1 MHSPS
6 FYWYDY
12 ETFGIDPR
20 NDRIAQFAGIRTDMD
35 FNIIDEP
42 IDIFCKASDDIL
54 PNPQA
59 CLITGITPQKTLA
72 NGLIEAEFIARIEKQ
87 FATPNTCVVGFNS
100 IRFDDE
106 FTRYSLYRNFF
117 DPYARE
123 WQNGCSRWDIIDLVR
138 ITRALRPQGIE
149 WPVDDDGIPSNRLEL
164 ITKANGISHEAAH
177 DALSDVHA
185 TIAVAKLIKDKQ
197 PKLFDFVFANKG
209 KQKISKL
216 LNLYKPEVIL
226 HTSGMYPSTICNT
239 TVVYPLMQHPSNK
252 NGIIVFDL
260 RFSPHDLKNLSAEEI
275 IERLYTPR
283 DQLPEGVER
292 IPLKTIHINKCPV
305 VAPLNTLDEASA
317 KRTEIN
323 PQEYLAHLEAL
334 KSITDLNKKLHRVFS
349 HNPFEKETD
358 PDKNLYGGGFF
369 SPDDK
374 SRMEKLR
381 GLNATELAS
390 ADLSGAD
397 FNFQDDRIP
406 QMLFRY
412 RARNYPDSLNDA
424 ERKKWNSYRTE
435 KFTIQDEKIINFE
448 KYNQAL
454 NEQLENP
461 ELDDN
466 KKQVLRDL
474 QAWGKTISAELKF

>member
-42 IDIFCKASDDIL
+42 IDIFCKASNDIL

-59 CLITGITPQKTLA
+59 CLITGITPQKTLT
-72 NGLIEAEFIARIEKQ
+72 NGLIEAEFIARIEQQ
-87 FATPNTCVVGFNS
+87 FATPQTCVVGFNS

-117 DPYARE
+117 DAYARE

-138 ITRALRPQGIE
+138 ITRALRPEGIE
-149 WPVDDDGIPSNRLEL
+149 WPVDDKGIASNRLEL

-197 PKLFDFVFANKG
+197 PKLFEFVLANKG
-209 KQKISKL
+209 KQQISKI
-216 LNLYKPEVIL
+216 LNLHKPDMVL

-239 TVVYPLMQHPSNK
+239 TAVYPLMQHPGNK
-252 NGIIVFDL
+252 NGVIVFDL
-260 RFSPHDLKNLSAEEI
+260 RFSPQSLETLSAEQI

-292 IPLKTIHINKCPV
+292 IPIKTIHINKCPV
-305 VAPLNTLDEASA
+305 VAPMNTLDEASA
-317 KRTEIN
+317 ERTEID
-323 PQEYLAHLEAL
+323 QQQISAHLQMLQA
-334 KSITDLNKKLHRVFS
+334 IPGLNKKLQQVFS
-349 HNPFEKETD
+349 HNPFEPETD
-358 PDKNLYGGGFF
+358 PDKNLYSGGFF
-369 SPDDK
+369 SSDDK
-374 SRMEKLR
+374 SRMQKLR
-381 GLNATELAS
+381 SLSAEELAVV
-390 ADLSGAD
+390 DL
-397 FNFQDDRIP
+397 NFEDERIP
-406 QMLFRY
+406 EMLFRY
-412 RARNYPDSLNDA
+412 RARNYPDSLTTQ
-424 ERKKWNSYRTE
+424 EQEKWNAYRTE
-435 KFTIQDEKIINFE
+435 KFTGDDNKVINF
-448 KYNQAL
+448 KTFKQML
-454 NEQLENP
+454 NDELENP
-461 ELDDN
+461 DLNDD

-474 QAWGKTISAELKF
+474 QQWGEMISVGLDI